1 MKFACDPR
9 KLRQWLADVEKFY
22 HSSLLGGLGPN
33 IPVQTTRSDTMHTLP
48 IQSVEVNTSKGSA
61 SIPLRGESQIKWG
74 SVTKILP
81 DKPRTWREAV
91 GQLLLCDRATAGPRR
106 VDWPSHRNGKAYWNR
121 TRKWAKV
128 EFVPRRFGGFGLW
141 QSICD
146 QSVRRRSTGYQP
158 TYHMLSQGGV
168 CGRVVSAAY
177 NMEEPTVIRPLGYL
191 ADDCQRVVNLRNYA
205 PQVGPAVA
213 RPTIIIAVGSSM
225 DAGKTTMAS
234 SIIHGLVQSG
244 NRVNAGKLTGTACV
258 KDLLSMSDAGATQV
272 MDFNH
277 VGFAST
283 FKSSHEELHAICDT
297 MISSLSQSSP
307 DYLVLEI
314 ADGIIQKETQSV
326 ISYLQEC
333 NLCDHFCLAVHDALA
348 APACVD
354 ILRRGWGI
362 VPTLLSGMVT
372 ISPLSTAEAAG
383 LVSMPC
389 VTRDELAS
397 RDVERF
403 FCSAF
408 ASSHL
413 DSRFVTGFSQAH
425 VGNG

>member
-91 GQLLLCDRATAGPRR
+91 GQLLLCDRAPQAHDVLIGQVIEMGRHTGIELE
-106 VDWPSHRNGKAYWNR
+106 NGRKSNLYLGDLVALAFGNR
-121 TRKWAKV
+121 YATNQY
-128 EFVPRRFGGFGLW
+128 EGEVP
-141 QSICD
+141 
-146 QSVRRRSTGYQP
+146 GYQP

-362 VPTLLSGMVT
+362 VPALLSGMVT

-397 RDVERF
+397 GDVERF

-425 VGNG
+425 VG